1 MTETDMDIEK
11 SSLTPEIPGSESVVR
26 FDRADGIAAAAK
38 MYIGDLQAESAT
50 EPITERAASVLPRFL
65 DTLAMLCPE
74 HETGPD
80 RANWSLAA
88 RLSMRQIIDALRSVD
103 RAAPG
108 AVSHSTLARVEAE
121 AIRWDFVDRQ
131 APDAGLWAHLG
142 DLFLDSYSGAV
153 VLVKGDGDAVA
164 REYLR
169 ALAYH
174 AAAFDQQPLKTGFAI
189 AQLIQLVLPHLL
201 LTREPMDAALYG
213 VDLEQRGV
221 PMRLVRATT
230 TFEGW
235 RFVTVPAADA
245 LSDIHGELAHGQ
257 RRAGLEKIDLDVLRA
272 AVAHLRRQWSSSP
285 PTRRHQRHVLDA
297 RLSMVYGYGDAV
309 NLLNDDAMEAISMGT
324 GSWRIV
330 DLSRGGVG
338 ATMRHSS
345 VGAGASHNVWA
356 GIPAAGDLVAFC
368 PEEGTKWHLG
378 VVRRVRIS
386 DSHIELGIAT
396 LSASPDIGAVDDGRA
411 VRELCFCDPIR
422 RGEPVRLVGPVGA
435 LEDNEPLF
443 VTMPGALTHKL
454 RPLASALRGKSFDL
468 RVYQVV

>member
-1 MTETDMDIEK
+1 MTEMDMDIEK
-11 SSLTPEIPGSESVVR
+11 SSLTPETPGSESVAR

-38 MYIGDLQAESAT
+38 MYIEDLQVESAT
-50 EPITERAASVLPRFL
+50 GPIAERAASVLPRFL

-88 RLSMRQIIDALRSVD
+88 RLSMRQIIDALRRVD

-108 AVSHSTLARVEAE
+108 ALSHSALARAEAE
-121 AIRWDFVDRQ
+121 AVRWDFVDRQ
-131 APDAGLWAHLG
+131 APDAGLWTRLG

-174 AAAFDQQPLKTGFAI
+174 AAAFDQQALKTGFAI

-201 LTREPMDAALYG
+201 LTREPMEAALYG
-213 VDLEQRGV
+213 VDLERRGIPV
-221 PMRLVRATT
+221 RLARTT

-235 RFVTVPAADA
+235 RLVTVPAADV
-245 LSDIHGELAHGQ
+245 LSDIHGELTHGQ
-257 RRAGLEKIDLDVLRA
+257 RRAGLEKMDLDVLRA

-297 RLSMVYGYGDAV
+297 RLSMVYGYDGAV
-309 NLLNDDAMEAISMGT
+309 SLLNDDAAEAVSMGT
-324 GSWRIV
+324 GAWRIV

-338 ATMRHSS
+338 ATMRHGG
-345 VGAGASHNVWA
+345 VGTGAPRNVWV
-356 GIPAAGDLVAFC
+356 GLPSAGDLVAFC

-378 VVRRVRIS
+378 VVRRVRMS

-443 VTMPGALTHKL
+443 VTIPGALTHKL